1 MVRIKPN
8 SAKITITQRPGII
21 ADTATLTTATFAN
34 TAVRATGEVTLLGN
48 PGESAAG
55 WRLGFIQAEW
65 VETNWVY
72 YRGLSNADGSLFIN
86 RARAPS
92 RTQRA
97 TRDTLDNGT
106 AGGGSTANLV
116 FYDGQNQAGGVD
128 DGTAAAVFPLTLNV
142 AHFDQPR
149 LQVRMQETNELTTAP
164 NFLREAQFEFMFVTV
179 LSLRDPA
186 NNFHHL
192 ASFYWNVRHQSRF
205 TPQLT
210 AGALTGFTARPTQGG
225 NGPGISH
232 VIMGTPSD
240 ARFTGVLTSNQPG
253 SSNDIFRTAM
263 TRATAVGSANRHP
276 ARTWQSFDVR
286 RA

>member
-1 MVRIKPN
+1 MVRIKPHT
-8 SAKITITQRPGII
+8 AKITITQRPGVV
-21 ADTATLTTATFAN
+21 ADTATLALATFAN
-34 TAVRATGEVTLLGN
+34 TPVRATGEVTLLGN

-86 RARAPS
+86 RARPPS

-97 TRDTLDNGT
+97 TRDTLDNPA
-106 AGGGSTANLV
+106 AGGGTTVNEV
-116 FYDGQNQAGGVD
+116 FYDGLNQIGGIA
-128 DGTAAAVFPLTLNV
+128 DGTAGAVFPLTLKV
-142 AHFDQPR
+142 AHFDQPNLR
-149 LQVRMQETNELTTAP
+149 VRMQETNELTGAP

-179 LSLRDPA
+179 LSLRDPS

-192 ASFYWNVRHQSRF
+192 ASFYWNVRHQARF

-210 AGALTGFTARPTQGG
+210 AGALSGFSARATPGG

-240 ARFTGVLTSNQPG
+240 HRFTGVLTNNQPG
-253 SSNDIFRTAM
+253 SSNEIFRNAM
-263 TRATAVGSANRHP
+263 NGASALGSANRHA
-276 ARTWQSFDVR
+276 ARVWQSFDVR
-286 RA
+286 RG